1 MAMTFSGTSLTP
13 RFEEE
18 SGTNFIPRVFSISA
32 RIPSSVAIMAI
43 SISAASTSSVW
54 LAKYLSSAGLCREV
68 ERALC
73 KHVSVCGHDLDGDSI
88 RKLLIQVFRI
98 RVGTCWNCGET
109 NSDHGNNGDDQSPD
123 SRRNYHSLNKL
134 YHNVRIATKM

>member
-109 NSDHGNNGDDQSPD
+109 NSDQGNNGDDQTRDITIIP
-123 SRRNYHSLNKL
+123 
-134 YHNVRIATKM
+134 